1 MYFVSEKEKLH
12 DLGMVSNQVLSV
24 IKMKIYLYSSD
35 SKTRIFVLSEY
46 IYIISSYF
54 KFGEQ
59 FRLKQKKKCT
69 SSLKNMPYASQ
80 LKK

>member
-1 MYFVSEKEKLH
+1 MKNYMIWVWF
-12 DLGMVSNQVLSV
+12 SNQVLSV

-59 FRLKQKKKCT
+59 FRLKQKKNV
-69 SSLKNMPYASQ
+69 LAV
-80 LKK
+80 